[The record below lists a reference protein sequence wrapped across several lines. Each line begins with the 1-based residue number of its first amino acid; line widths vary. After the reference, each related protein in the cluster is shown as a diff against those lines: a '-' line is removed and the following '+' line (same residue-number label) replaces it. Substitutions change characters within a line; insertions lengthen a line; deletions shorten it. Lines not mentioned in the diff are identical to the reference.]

1 MSSNLISCSQPV
13 RMSFLGGLQ
22 DNLQKFLSP
31 NYKVLLIILNLIEI
45 EAKQV
50 LLRYG
55 IPIAKGILISDS
67 NSTASALSNLKPP
80 YFVKAQVP
88 VSGRGNAGGII
99 SANSILE
106 AQDAVTRL
114 LGAEIKSFTVKQVL
128 IEERLAA
135 KKELYLGFTVDRF
148 NRCYVMLASK
158 MGGENFEELAEKNP
172 QVIVRT
178 PVDIQ
183 SGFHSF
189 NALSIARKLGYG
201 GDQLLELSSII
212 QKLYQAAIE
221 NDAEM
226 AEINPLIETESAGF
240 VAADSR
246 MVIDDNALFKHP
258 EYETK
263 EAQTLSSTES
273 LAFKNNL
280 AYVKLNG
287 DIGVVGNG
295 AGLVMATIDLLNY
308 YGGQPADFLDIGGGA
323 NIEAIRIALRMV
335 LEDPNTKSVLVNVL
349 GGITRCDEV
358 ARGII
363 KALKDVKVK
372 KPIAVRL
379 VGTNEKEGQRILADA
394 GVSALDS
401 MEEAAKQAIKFA
413 VGAK

>member
-1 MSSNLISCSQPV
+1 MPLLVGIQGKPK
-13 RMSFLGGLQ
+13 
-22 DNLQKFLSP
+22 KFLSP

-55 IPIAKGILISDS
+55 ISIPKGILISDS
-67 NSTASALSNLKPP
+67 KQTVPALSTLKPP
-80 YFVKAQVP
+80 YMVKAQVP
-88 VSGRGNAGGII
+88 VSGRGKAGGII
-99 SANSILE
+99 PVNSIPE

-114 LGAEIKSFTVKQVL
+114 LGAEIKSFPIKQVL
-128 IEERLAA
+128 IEEKLAI
-135 KKELYLGFTVDRF
+135 KKEVYLCFTVDRF

-158 MGGENFEELAEKNP
+158 MGGMDVEELAEKTP

-178 PVDIQ
+178 PVDVQ
-183 SGFHSF
+183 SGFRSF
-189 NALSIARKLGYG
+189 NALSTAKKLGYG
-201 GDQLLELSSII
+201 GDQLVELSSII
-212 QKLYQAAIE
+212 QKLYQVAFE

-240 VAADSR
+240 VAADAR
-246 MVIDDNALFKHP
+246 MVIDDNALFRHL

-263 EAQTLSSTES
+263 KAQTLSSMES

-308 YGGQPADFLDIGGGA
+308 YGGKPADFLDIGGGA

-358 ARGII
+358 AKGII
-363 KALKDVKVK
+363 EALKDVKVK
-372 KPIAVRL
+372 KPMAVRL

-401 MEEAAKQAIKFA
+401 MEEAAKQAVKFA
-413 VGAK
+413 VGVK